1 MLSCTGDFDFRCR
14 DWCVRGVFWAWG
26 FFFKVG
32 ASQKET
38 QVFKGRDKS
47 QGISN
52 AWYLEQSSV
61 YTFAFK

>member
-1 MLSCTGDFDFRCR
+1 M
-14 DWCVRGVFWAWG
+14 RGVFWAWG